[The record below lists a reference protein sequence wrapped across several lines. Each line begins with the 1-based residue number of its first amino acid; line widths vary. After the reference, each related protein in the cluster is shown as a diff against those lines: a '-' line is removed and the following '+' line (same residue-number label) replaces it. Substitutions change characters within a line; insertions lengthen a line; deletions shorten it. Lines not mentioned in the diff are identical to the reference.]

1 MSISIVTAHRTLK
14 GRVARGTVSALA
26 ALSITFGALP
36 ASSLGADW
44 ATGPSRPAII
54 QSQAIPNA
62 HRPTVAQPRVP
73 PDSKLDYR
81 AMQGHVIDRLYD
93 DLMHWTPPWCSPAS
107 C

>member
-1 MSISIVTAHRTLK
+1 MLISIVTAHCTFV
-14 GRVARGTVSALA
+14 GRARGTVRALA
-26 ALSITFGALP
+26 ALSIILGALP
-36 ASSLGADW
+36 ASSLGADL

-93 DLMHWTPPWCSPAS
+93 DLMHWTPPRCSSAG